1 MRNLD
6 KAIAALTRLREVG
19 IHTAIDDFG
28 TDYSSLQ
35 RLIECPIDVIKIDR
49 FFVSRIGNPKND
61 AVIAAILAMAIPIG
75 ATVVA
80 EGVETEEQLAFLKRH
95 NCHIIQ
101 GFLFSPAVEA
111 MEFSALLRA

>member
-1 MRNLD
+1 
-6 KAIAALTRLREVG
+6 
-19 IHTAIDDFG
+19 
-28 TDYSSLQ
+28 
-35 RLIECPIDVIKIDR
+35 
-49 FFVSRIGNPKND
+49 
-61 AVIAAILAMAIPIG
+61 MAIPIG